1 VNPVSV
7 VAWTVAFVLV
17 TVTVTGLSR
26 RLGWSAPVILVAV
39 GGAASYLPGIPAIEL
54 EPELILFG
62 VLPPLL
68 FAEAVRTSFVDIRRR
83 RDSILILSVGTV
95 LFTVLV
101 VGLTAW
107 ALLPVIGL
115 AAAFAFGAVVA
126 PNDTVA
132 VEAVASRIGLPRR
145 VVTVLEGESLLND
158 AAALVA
164 LHAAVLAMSASVSA
178 QAVLGEFVL
187 AVVVGVGVGFVVGWV
202 MAAVR
207 SRLDSVVL
215 DTSLAL
221 ITPYLAFIAA
231 QALLGSGVLAV
242 VVAGLYLGYRS
253 PIVQSAPARIAETV
267 NWRTIQFLLENAVF
281 LLIGLNLSSIVAG
294 AVLTGPGLWPTIG
307 ISAAV
312 LAALVIA
319 RFAFVLSVA
328 LLFRK
333 GPRRLREQ
341 NVQWR
346 NAVVIAAANVRGVV
360 TLAAVFL
367 LPPDTP
373 YREFLQFLAFVV
385 VVGTLLGGLT
395 LPALVRRLRLPPPDR
410 VQERMQWQ
418 LLMAEAQSA
427 GLEALDDAVTDADE
441 ERVVSQL
448 RINATLISDSMER
461 RSSAFDSESL
471 ITAYA
476 RLRAAM
482 LRAERETVLA
492 ARAEGRFSEPAVKG
506 ALRAIDAEEL
516 ALRAT
521 AAGQDPP
528 DPARSPDRADPT
540 PRGGR
545 DEAFRPQGA
554 GSPGNGARGQRTR
567 GAASSSPHS
576 PPRPPGR
583 RGV

>member
-1 VNPVSV
+1 MHPASI

-39 GGAASYLPGIPAIEL
+39 GGLASYFPGIPAIEL
-54 EPELILFG
+54 EPELILYG

-68 FAEAVRTSFVDIRRR
+68 FAEAVRTSFVDIRNR

-101 VGLTAW
+101 VGFTAW
-107 ALLPVIGL
+107 ALLPVVGL

-145 VVTVLEGESLLND
+145 VLTVLEGESLLND
-158 AAALVA
+158 ATALVA
-164 LHAAVLAMSASVSA
+164 LHAAVLAMSASVSP
-178 QAVLGEFVL
+178 QAVVGEFVL
-187 AVVVGVGVGFVVGWV
+187 AVLAGIAVGFAVGWT

-207 SRLDSVVL
+207 SRLESVVL

-221 ITPYLAFIAA
+221 ITPYVAFMAA
-231 QALLGSGVLAV
+231 QAVLGSGVLAV

-281 LLIGLNLSSIVAG
+281 LLIGLNLSSILEG
-294 AVLTGPGLWPTIG
+294 AIRTGPGLWPTIG

-319 RFAFVLSVA
+319 RFAFVLAVA
-328 LLFRK
+328 LLFRR

-341 NVQWR
+341 DVQWR

-367 LPPDTP
+367 LPSVTP

-395 LPALVRRLRLPPPDR
+395 LPALVRRLQLPPPDR
-410 VQERMQWQ
+410 ERERMQWQ
-418 LLMAEAQSA
+418 LLMAEAQRA
-427 GLEALDDAVTDADE
+427 GLDALDEAVTDADE

-448 RINATLISDSMER
+448 RVNATLISDSMER
-461 RSSAFDSESL
+461 RASQLDSESL

-476 RLRAAM
+476 RLRATM
-482 LRAERETVLA
+482 LRAERDTVVA
-492 ARAEGRFSEPAVKG
+492 ARAEGRFPEPAVKG

-521 AAGQDPP
+521 ATGQDPP
-528 DPARSPDRADPT
+528 GPVSLPKGADGGDVTQRDPAAPT
-540 PRGGR
+540 LMRKETQ
-545 DEAFRPQGA
+545 D
-554 GSPGNGARGQRTR
+554 
-567 GAASSSPHS
+567 
-576 PPRPPGR
+576 
-583 RGV
+583 